1 MPPRHT
7 LPHTIAVAREE
18 SNVEVLWFLWG
29 QFKIMLC
36 RALIS
41 SLCYVRLRRVYN
53 FYPTACRK
61 YNDMYS
67 VMLFWP

>member
-7 LPHTIAVAREE
+7 LPHTIPVAREE

-29 QFKIMLC
+29 QFKIALC

-41 SLCYVRLRRVYN
+41 SLIMLRSSA
-53 FYPTACRK
+53 ACIQLLA
-61 YNDMYS
+61 YS
-67 VMLFWP
+67 LSEIQ